1 MDRRGHARTFSG
13 QALLAFGKPHL
24 PSELRC
30 PDLRIPSG
38 SLEQRHSSI
47 FAVNNLLRNHTW
59 SICWSRTA
67 ATSRA

>member
-47 FAVNNLLRNHTW
+47 FAV
-59 SICWSRTA
+59 
-67 ATSRA
+67 